1 MTTCKSALAG
11 QGAPPHGVRLLKPV
25 KRREEWPKVA
35 TDGVSL
41 RHLIILDVETT
52 GFDPLRHAVVEL
64 CAARIAI
71 DGEGAVAAVECV
83 RTGLHDPGHPM
94 SDTIREITGLN
105 DEDLAGQS
113 IDPDA
118 LMSFLNTGAAVVA
131 FNAGFDR
138 PFIEGIA
145 PKASSLRWG
154 CAMRDIPWRTLGF
167 EPGSQGY
174 LLCQCGYFN
183 PVAHRAKDDVL
194 SLVQL
199 MAHEC
204 EDGETVALK
213 MLAAVDGRQWR
224 FEAPGAVYNQRH
236 ELKDRG
242 YRWSAQNKLWHKVVR
257 GTEFRREYRWYKSVI
272 GQRPAVVPLLATERY
287 RADHTWKP
295 KPPKKMN
302 LEWPEGDP
310 F

>member
-1 MTTCKSALAG
+1 MHHTREKPAGPLATLSG
-11 QGAPPHGVRLLKPV
+11 PRVLKPV
-25 KRREEWPKVA
+25 RQREDWPTKPPSDTPVRR
-35 TDGVSL
+35 
-41 RHLIILDVETT
+41 LIVLDTETT
-52 GFDPLRHAVVEL
+52 GLDPMRHSIVEVS
-64 CAARIAI
+64 AARVAI
-71 DGEGAVAAVECV
+71 DPDGRIAAVERV
-83 RTGLHDPGHPM
+83 RTGLQDPGHPL
-94 SDTIREITGLN
+94 SDTIRDITGLR

-118 LMSFLNTGAAVVA
+118 LAAFLNSGEAVVA

-138 PFIEGIA
+138 PFVEGMLPA
-145 PKASSLRWG
+145 GTSLPWC

-174 LLCQCGYFN
+174 LLCQCGYYN

-199 MAHEC
+199 MAHES

-213 MLAAVDGRQWR
+213 MLAAIDGRQWR
-224 FEAPGAVYNQRH
+224 FEATGAGYNQRH

-257 GTEFRREYRWYKSVI
+257 GTEFRREYCWYKSVI
-272 GQRPAVVPLLATERY
+272 GQRPAVVPLPAAERY

-295 KPPKKMN
+295 KPPRRMN

>member
-1 MTTCKSALAG
+1 MTNSRPAFTQ
-11 QGAPPHGVRLLKPV
+11 QGASPYGVRLLHPI
-25 KRREEWPKVA
+25 RHREEWPRVA
-35 TDGVSL
+35 PDGVSV

-52 GFDPLRHAVVEL
+52 GFDPLRHSIVEL

-71 DGEGAVAAVECV
+71 DGKGAVVAVECV
-83 RTGLHDPGHPM
+83 RTGLHDPGHPL
-94 SDTIREITGLN
+94 SDTIRDITGLN

-113 IDPDA
+113 IDPDS
-118 LMSFLNTGAAVVA
+118 LMSFLATGQAVIA

-138 PFIEGIA
+138 PFVEGIA

-174 LLCQCGYFN
+174 LLCQCGYYN

-199 MAHEC
+199 MAHKC
-204 EDGETVALK
+204 ADGETVALK
-213 MLAAVDGRQWR
+213 MLAAIDSRQWR
-224 FEAPGAVYNQRH
+224 FEATGAGYNQRH

-257 GTEFRREYRWYKSVI
+257 GTKFRREYRWYKSVI
-272 GQRPAVVPLLATERY
+272 GQRPAVVPLPAVERY

-295 KPPKKMN
+295 KPPKKVN